1 MHKVMS
7 GVRVLEVAQF
17 TFVPAAGAV
26 LADWGADV
34 IKVEH
39 PVTGDAQRGLG
50 QMGVLRVGGGPNV
63 NPLMEHSNRGKRS
76 IGLDIATDAGRAVLY
91 ELAKTSDVFLTN
103 FLPDARRRLR
113 IDLEDIRA
121 HNPKIIYVRGTALG
135 EKGPERE
142 HGGYDMSAY
151 WCRAGSAAA
160 ATPSDVDGTVT
171 QPGPGYGDSIGG
183 MTIAGGIAGALF
195 ARERSGEPSVVDVSL
210 LGVGVWSMGL
220 AIDLTMLS
228 GHVWRSGPAA
238 ANNAPSNPLVGT
250 YRTSDNRF
258 VNVVMLQAFRY
269 WPDFCR
275 HIERPDLISDARF
288 DSAEKLAANSQQA
301 AQVVR
306 EVLATKTLAEWSKI
320 FATLE
325 GQWAPV
331 QNTAEIAN
339 DPQVR
344 ANGYIAT
351 VETGEGST
359 FELVTNPVHFDGQ
372 PPALT
377 RGPAF
382 AEHTEQLLLEAGYDW
397 EKIARLKEQGV
408 VA

>member
-39 PVTGDAQRGLG
+39 PVHGDAQRGLA
-50 QMGVLRVGGGPNV
+50 QMGVLKVGGASV

-103 FLPDARRRLR
+103 FLPAARRRLR
-113 IDLEDIRA
+113 IDLEDIRT

-142 HGGYDMSAY
+142 SGGYDMSAY
-151 WCRAGSAAA
+151 WCRAGSAAS

-220 AIDLTMLS
+220 AIDLSLLT
-228 GHVWRSGPAA
+228 GQAWRSGPAA
-238 ANNAPSNPLVGT
+238 ANTAPSNPLVGT
-250 YRTSDNRF
+250 YRTRDGRF
-258 VNVVMLQAFRY
+258 VNLVMLQAFRY
-269 WPDFCR
+269 WPDLCK
-275 HIERPDLISDARF
+275 HIERPELPADPRF
-288 DSAEKLAANSQQA
+288 DSAEKLAANSNEA
-301 AQVVR
+301 AAILR
-306 EVLATKTLAEWSKI
+306 EVLATKTLAEWSKL

-331 QNTAEIAN
+331 QNTVEIAA

-344 ANGYIAT
+344 ANGYIAP
-351 VETGEGST
+351 VEAGEGSN
-359 FELVTNPVHFDGQ
+359 FELVTSPVHFDER
-372 PPALT
+372 PPQLA

-382 AEHTEQLLLEAGYDW
+382 AEHTEQLLLEMGYDW
-397 EKIARLKEQGV
+397 EKIAALKEAGV

>member
-39 PVTGDAQRGLG
+39 PVHGDAQRGLA
-50 QMGVLRVGGGPNV
+50 QIGVLQVGGASV
-63 NPLMEHSNRGKRS
+63 NPLMEHANRGKRS
-76 IGLDIATDAGRAVLY
+76 IGVDIATDEGRAVLY
-91 ELAKTSDVFLTN
+91 ELAKSSDVFLTN
-103 FLPDARRRLR
+103 FLPAARRRLR

-121 HNPKIIYVRGTALG
+121 HNAKIIYVRGTALG

-142 HGGYDMSAY
+142 NGGYDMSAY
-151 WCRAGSAAA
+151 WCRAGSAAS

-171 QPGPGYGDSIGG
+171 QPGPAYGDSIGG

-250 YRTSDNRF
+250 YRTSDGRF
-258 VNVVMLQAFRY
+258 VNLVMLQAFRY
-269 WPDFCR
+269 WPDLCK
-275 HIERPDLISDARF
+275 HIDRPDLIADARF
-288 DSAEKLAANSQQA
+288 DSAEKLAANSNEA
-301 AQVVR
+301 AVILR
-306 EVLATKTLAEWSKI
+306 EVFATRPLAEWSKI
-320 FATLE
+320 LATVE

-331 QNTAEIAN
+331 QNTAEIAA

-344 ANGYIAT
+344 ANGYIAP
-351 VETGEGST
+351 VDTGEGSS
-359 FELVTNPVHFDGQ
+359 FELVTNPVHFDGK
-372 PPALT
+372 PPELT

-382 AEHTEQLLLEAGYDW
+382 AEHTEQLLLEMGYDW
-397 EKIARLKEQGV
+397 EKIAALKEAGV